1 MNRVRPSTPFRPV
14 PFRILSNVKGWISSC
29 TESSLT
35 GDCAISHFRY
45 LLCCAKA
52 RAVCHCV
59 HPADSLSLS
68 VYIERTHTAY
78 MPRTSV
84 AVDLLSLYY
93 RQLRVRASDTL
104 WIEKYRVD
112 IGAVVI
118 ISPLNSWY
126 SSSSGWGGGRI
137 VPCYRTQSING
148 QTLHILSCDLS
159 LSPSDVAERIMIW
172 WWWQGNVWTSVGAHW
187 NPDVQSAPAGSW

>member
-1 MNRVRPSTPFRPV
+1 MWKDGFLVVPKVLWLEIAPSLIFDIFCVAPKHGPSAIVSIRPT
-14 PFRILSNVKGWISSC
+14 
-29 TESSLT
+29 
-35 GDCAISHFRY
+35 
-45 LLCCAKA
+45 
-52 RAVCHCV
+52 
-59 HPADSLSLS
+59 LSLCL
-68 VYIERTHTAY
+68 YWTNTAY

-84 AVDLLSLYY
+84 AVDLLSLFY

-187 NPDVQSAPAGSW
+187 NPAVQSAPAGSW